1 MVGFSSADFWV
12 WRFHLGEYYIHRW
25 LSDYSNDLFHVECFV
40 VDSVFR
46 GTGPFRLYCQ
56 IYVCR
61 IVCSIPLLSCWCLR
75 VYGGISF
82 FIYNIGSLCLLPFF
96 FVSLGRKLF
105 QFYWS
110 VHGTNSISLIST
122 VFFFLF
128 HFVFISCYS
137 FFSLLWIYFALLRDS
152 WDVSIDDWSE
162 TFPLFSVSSYCHKF
176 LSQCCFDSVPQILIC
191 CTFIFLQFNMLFYF
205 PQIRFIS
212 CVLFRNVLFK
222 FTGFW
227 RISCYAFANLW
238 FISILVGTRIL
249 YDFSV
254 STLSRFVSRPR
265 MWAVLDV
272 GFPWICENVVYSAVV
287 WSVL

>member
-1 MVGFSSADFWV
+1 MYVELFVVFLYYPVGVWGFMVESHFSFIILVVCVFSLFFLSA
-12 WRFHLGEYYIHRW
+12 LAG
-25 LSDYSNDLFHVECFV
+25 SCSNFIDQFMAPTLFHWFLQC
-40 VDSVFR
+40 
-46 GTGPFRLYCQ
+46 
-56 IYVCR
+56 
-61 IVCSIPLLSCWCLR
+61 
-75 VYGGISF
+75 
-82 FIYNIGSLCLLPFF
+82 
-96 FVSLGRKLF
+96 
-105 QFYWS
+105 
-110 VHGTNSISLIST
+110 
-122 VFFFLF
+122 FFFLF

-152 WDVSIDDWSE
+152 WDVSLDDWSE

-222 FTGFW
+222 FTVFW